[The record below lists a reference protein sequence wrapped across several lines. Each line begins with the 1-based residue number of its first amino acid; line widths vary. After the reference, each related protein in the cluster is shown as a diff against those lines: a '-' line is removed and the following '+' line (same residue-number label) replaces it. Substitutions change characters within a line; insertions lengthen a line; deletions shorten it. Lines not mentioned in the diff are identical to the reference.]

1 VRNAPLVLA
10 AAALVSLTACVTIL
24 PKSKPV
30 RLYAFDQPLAQAPA
44 SQTPVRVR
52 LQGLSFA
59 SAAAGDRILTVSGSE
74 QAYIADARWVGPASV
89 LFREALENALNS
101 DSRTRLWTL
110 GQAQKPDALLMVDV
124 VAFEARY
131 DHGLKAAPNVVVAFD
146 AVLASG
152 LSTRV
157 SAEVRADDNRQAA
170 IVEAF
175 HQAVAKSLGDLDNWI
190 AAARPG

>member
-1 VRNAPLVLA
+1 VRTRPLVLVT
-10 AAALVSLTACVTIL
+10 AALITLTACVTIL

-30 RLYAFDQPLAQAPA
+30 RLYAFGPPPAQTSAA
-44 SQTPVRVR
+44 QTPVRVR

-59 SAAAGDRILTVSGSE
+59 SSAAGDRILTVSGSE

-101 DSRTRLWTL
+101 DSRTRLWTM
-110 GQAQKPDALLMVDV
+110 GETQKPDALLTVDV

-131 DHGLKAAPNVVVAFD
+131 EHGLKAAPNVVVVFN

-157 SAEVRADDNRQAA
+157 SAEVRADDNRQTA